1 MANKGRISIRCCG
14 LVSPLA
20 RFCAAGAPAM
30 LGPDALPRGVQIIAA
45 SFEGRTAIAG
55 ATTLEALAARF
66 KAKLMASP

>member
-1 MANKGRISIRCCG
+1 MLWAC
-14 LVSPLA
+14 LA
-20 RFCAAGAPAM
+20 TGAVLRRRGSGDAWAGC
-30 LGPDALPRGVQIIAA
+30 LPRGIQIIAA